1 MKTKKFAAA
10 LLAIAVAGTVSVG
23 FTACGKGGND
33 GNVGGDGTHTAVSI
47 DAKKTRII
55 VMGYEWGPAIPK
67 IIVEL
72 NGDVS
77 GVSKDTFSVSMGSGF
92 SKSKRTVTDAYAC
105 DADGNKATTA
115 TKYIAIEMSVKYGE
129 ASPFN
134 YNQQSARN
142 EWNDSLPVTVKVNSG
157 KRFRAGTKE
166 YLDGDKF
173 EYTVTASD
181 RLVPQTATWNK
192 DSYNYKG
199 EGKDITLS
207 RASWTPAEAKT
218 DGGKNPLV
226 IWLHGGGEGG
236 TDIDIA
242 LLGNEVTALTADNA
256 TNVQSYFTTSTIK
269 GAYVLAVQSPTMW
282 MDEDGEG
289 HYGNSA
295 IEVAPTGQPQT
306 SYYTEALWG
315 AITDY
320 VSHNSDIDTD
330 RIYVGGCSNGGYMT
344 MNLAFEHGDFFAG
357 YYPVCQGYKNGNISD
372 EMLESIKNYNIW
384 FLLSQRDNTLKPDIY
399 TIPLYVRLMEAGS
412 KNVHLTYK
420 KNVTGTDDP
429 NPSSGWGTPGFYDG
443 HWSWIYA
450 FNDEVKNELDTSKV
464 NSAADVTPEN
474 CTKDGNMWQ
483 WLASQTIDGQ
493 DVPPPA
499 SGSVETYTFEAENGV
514 LAGSRH
520 VQVNEWFEY
529 DTVSVETKTLYTGDE
544 TKGAEVSAIGY
555 FSGEDASITW
565 TITAEEECD
574 VTLTLW
580 AASSV
585 TKTEK
590 QLVDTWWGGKEEQ
603 DVVVGIQP
611 VEFTNA
617 SQPVT
622 LKVNNGNVTLLGTVT
637 GLDSITP
644 TAMKDYSYY
653 ANYVGTVT
661 ATIHL
666 NAGANTVVLK
676 APAENPQINIDKIVI
691 SGTTVKLSY
700 VPVNNIKG

>member
-1 MKTKKFAAA
+1 
-10 LLAIAVAGTVSVG
+10 
-23 FTACGKGGND
+23 
-33 GNVGGDGTHTAVSI
+33 
-47 DAKKTRII
+47 
-55 VMGYEWGPAIPK
+55 
-67 IIVEL
+67 
-72 NGDVS
+72 
-77 GVSKDTFSVSMGSGF
+77 
-92 SKSKRTVTDAYAC
+92 
-105 DADGNKATTA
+105 
-115 TKYIAIEMSVKYGE
+115 
-129 ASPFN
+129 
-134 YNQQSARN
+134 
-142 EWNDSLPVTVKVNSG
+142 
-157 KRFRAGTKE
+157 
-166 YLDGDKF
+166 
-173 EYTVTASD
+173 
-181 RLVPQTATWNK
+181 
-192 DSYNYKG
+192 
-199 EGKDITLS
+199 
-207 RASWTPAEAKT
+207 
-218 DGGKNPLV
+218 
-226 IWLHGGGEGG
+226 
-236 TDIDIA
+236 
-242 LLGNEVTALTADNA
+242 
-256 TNVQSYFTTSTIK
+256 
-269 GAYVLAVQSPTMW
+269 
-282 MDEDGEG
+282 
-289 HYGNSA
+289 
-295 IEVAPTGQPQT
+295 
-306 SYYTEALWG
+306 
-315 AITDY
+315 
-320 VSHNSDIDTD
+320 
-330 RIYVGGCSNGGYMT
+330 
-344 MNLAFEHGDFFAG
+344 
-357 YYPVCQGYKNGNISD
+357 
-372 EMLESIKNYNIW
+372 MLERIKNYNIW
-384 FLLSQRDNTLKPDIY
+384 FLLSQQDNTLKPDTY

-520 VQVNEWFEY
+520 VQVNEWYGY
-529 DTVSVETKTLYTGDE
+529 DTVAVETKTLYTGDE

-585 TKTEK
+585 TKTE
-590 QLVDTWWGGKEEQ
+590 QQNVETPWGPMPQ
-603 DVVVGIQP
+603 DVVVGIRP

-622 LKVNNGNVTLLGTVT
+622 LKVNNGDVTLLGTVT

-644 TAMKDYSYY
+644 TAMQDYSYY